1 MLLLVGLRRSFVST
15 TRTTCFISAHDAN
28 TGKELWRTTT
38 IARPEESGGET
49 WGDLPLRFRA
59 GGDAWL
65 RGTYDPKTKLI

>member
-1 MLLLVGLRRSFVST
+1 VLHLCSRYEHRQGALAYDDD
-15 TRTTCFISAHDAN
+15 CA
-28 TGKELWRTTT
+28 
-38 IARPEESGGET
+38 PEEPGGET